1 MDIGMNSLVVE
12 DLKILVL
19 SFIFYLVKYFYFFVN
34 IILIMDF

>member
-19 SFIFYLVKYFYFFVN
+19 SLIFCLVKYFYFFVN

>member
-19 SFIFYLVKYFYFFVN
+19 SLIFYLVKYFYFFVN